1 MAWQARGRKTEVRHG
16 ESVLRRIRFRNSR
29 LKRATI
35 PALAIAIAFLFPAR
49 ELRAGPAS
57 FEGTV
62 SVSLTRSGTDTTQ
75 FLFTR
80 KGNQLRIED
89 AAKSKP
95 EPINIVDLDSN
106 QQTIIYPHN
115 STFVHVDLIRQLPD
129 RAQPGAPQM
138 PPGFPTPPAMNAS
151 PGSGAPNSGAATASA
166 PPRPGISPPP
176 GFPTPPPMPSMPQ
189 MQLPQMPVGG
199 APTGAGGAPA
209 LPNPMMMPPMP
220 AMMPGGAPELKK
232 TDKTRKIQGF
242 DCVLYTISDRME
254 TFEIWATSDSAL
266 FPFRL
271 LERNYHN
278 RHFGPVMLE
287 EQWVEL
293 LQKKSLFPVEAT
305 LRMDLHPQP
314 ANPAANGAKGNTPG
328 SVEHGPERLSFKVD
342 KIEKK
347 KIDNDALFKAPENYY
362 EIQAPQ
368 F

>member
-1 MAWQARGRKTEVRHG
+1 MQSAVKFAP
-16 ESVLRRIRFRNSR
+16 
-29 LKRATI
+29 LKLPI
-35 PALAIAIAFLFPAR
+35 VILALAFVA
-49 ELRAGPAS
+49 AS
-57 FEGTV
+57 PCSFASDKNDTFKGTV
-62 SVSLTRSGTDTTQ
+62 SATLTRGGTDATQ

-80 KGNQLRIED
+80 KGNQLRIENTD
-89 AAKSKP
+89 KSKP
-95 EPINIVDLDSN
+95 EPINIVDLDAGKL
-106 QQTIIYPHN
+106 TIIYPHN
-115 STFVHVDLIRQLPD
+115 STFVHVDLAKAP
-129 RAQPGAPQM
+129 AQPGAPQM
-138 PPGFPTPPAMNAS
+138 PPGFPTPPNMNAS

-176 GFPTPPPMPSMPQ
+176 GFPTPPPMPSMPS
-189 MQLPQMPVGG
+189 MPNMGAAGPMPPPPGPG
-199 APTGAGGAPA
+199 APG
-209 LPNPMMMPPMP
+209 MPPMP

-254 TFEIWATSDSAL
+254 TFEIWATSDSEL

-347 KIDNDALFKAPENYY
+347 KIDPPEAEKLFQPPENYY

>member
-1 MAWQARGRKTEVRHG
+1 
-16 ESVLRRIRFRNSR
+16 
-29 LKRATI
+29 LK
-35 PALAIAIAFLFPAR
+35 LAIAILALALVAVSPFSF
-49 ELRAGPAS
+49 AS
-57 FEGTV
+57 DKNDTFEGTV
-62 SVSLTRSGTDTTQ
+62 SATLTRAGTDATQ

-80 KGNQLRIED
+80 KGNQLRIENAD
-89 AAKSKP
+89 KSKP
-95 EPINIVDLDSN
+95 EPINVVDLAAN
-106 QQTIIYPHN
+106 KLTIIYPHN
-115 STFVHVDLIRQLPD
+115 STFVHVDLAKAP
-129 RAQPGAPQM
+129 AQPGVPQM
-138 PPGFPTPPAMNAS
+138 PPGFPTPPNMNAS
-151 PGSGAPNSGAATASA
+151 PGLGAPNSGAATASA
-166 PPRPGISPPP
+166 PPRPAISPPP

-189 MQLPQMPVGG
+189 TQMQNPGG
-199 APTGAGGAPA
+199 PAMAGTGAGGAPA

-278 RHFGPVMLE
+278 RHFGPRMLE
-287 EQWVEL
+287 EQWIEL
-293 LQKKSLFPVEAT
+293 LQKQSLFPLEAT
-305 LRMDLHPQP
+305 LRMDVRPHP
-314 ANPAANGAKGNTPG
+314 ARPAANGGKEIAPS
-328 SVEHGPERLSFKVD
+328 SVEHGQERLSFRVD

-347 KIDNDALFKAPENYY
+347 KIDPPQADALFKAPENYY

>member
-1 MAWQARGRKTEVRHG
+1 
-16 ESVLRRIRFRNSR
+16 
-29 LKRATI
+29 LK
-35 PALAIAIAFLFPAR
+35 LLIAILTVVASTVAPAGF
-49 ELRAGPAS
+49 AADKAS
-57 FEGTV
+57 IFEGTL
-62 SVSLTRSGTDTTQ
+62 SATLSRGGTATQ

-80 KGNQLRIED
+80 TGSQLRVENID
-89 AAKSKP
+89 KSKP
-95 EPINIVDLDSN
+95 EPINIVELDAHN
-106 QQTIIYPHN
+106 LTIIYPHN

-129 RAQPGAPQM
+129 PAQPGAPQM
-138 PPGFPTPPAMNAS
+138 PPGFPTPPNPAAAG
-151 PGSGAPNSGAATASA
+151 PDSGAPNSGAATASA
-166 PPRPGISPPP
+166 PPRPAISPPP
-176 GFPTPPPMPSMPQ
+176 GFPTPPPMPSMPPMPQ

-220 AMMPGGAPELKK
+220 AMMPGGALELKK

-254 TFEIWATSDSAL
+254 TFEIWATSDSEL
-266 FPFRL
+266 FQFRL

-287 EQWVEL
+287 EQWVDL

>member
-1 MAWQARGRKTEVRHG
+1 
-16 ESVLRRIRFRNSR
+16 
-29 LKRATI
+29 
-35 PALAIAIAFLFPAR
+35 
-49 ELRAGPAS
+49 
-57 FEGTV
+57 
-62 SVSLTRSGTDTTQ
+62 
-75 FLFTR
+75 
-80 KGNQLRIED
+80 
-89 AAKSKP
+89 
-95 EPINIVDLDSN
+95 
-106 QQTIIYPHN
+106 
-115 STFVHVDLIRQLPD
+115 
-129 RAQPGAPQM
+129 
-138 PPGFPTPPAMNAS
+138 
-151 PGSGAPNSGAATASA
+151 
-166 PPRPGISPPP
+166 
-176 GFPTPPPMPSMPQ
+176 MPQ